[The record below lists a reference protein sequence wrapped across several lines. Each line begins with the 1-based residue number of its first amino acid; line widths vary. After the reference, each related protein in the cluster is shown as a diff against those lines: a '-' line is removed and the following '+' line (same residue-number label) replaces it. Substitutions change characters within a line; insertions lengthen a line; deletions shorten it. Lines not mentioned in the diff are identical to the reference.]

1 MNPGFKNIPW
11 LEQTMA
17 EIQNMVGGFLSSAV
31 SNIFSTNTN
40 IYMAI
45 GITVALLVGSFFIY
59 KWYATSFASKKQ
71 VQFASHPQGPPPQMG
86 GSGPHLDVHEMSQPP
101 SGASMM
107 PPNVEAFENDAG
119 VQEEEEQQQ

>member
-1 MNPGFKNIPW
+1 MLW

-59 KWYATSFASKKQ
+59 KWYATSFATKKQ
-71 VQFASHPQGPPPQMG
+71 VQFTGHPQGPPQMSG
-86 GSGPHLDVHEMSQPP
+86 GPHLDVHEMPQPP
-101 SGASMM
+101 NGASMM
-107 PPNVEAFENDAG
+107 PPNVEAFENETGA
-119 VQEEEEQQQ
+119 QEEEEQQE